1 MDVTGI
7 AELSTAMANT
17 STQQAVGIAVQKKA
31 MDAQASSAAA
41 LIEALPPVTSSPNLP
56 SHLGSNINTT
66 A

>member
-31 MDAQASSAAA
+31 MDAQATSAAA
-41 LIEALPPVTSSPNLP
+41 LIEALPPVTSAPSLP
-56 SHLGSNINTT
+56 SHLGNNINTT